1 MPASKKTLR
10 NQQQQKN
17 KKLGIGDEQGRL
29 PSQVKDANV
38 MAASHSVLAAE
49 VEVVVDNNRGIT
61 DQENQTQLS
70 KYRYRL

>member
-1 MPASKKTLR
+1 MKA
-10 NQQQQKN
+10 
-17 KKLGIGDEQGRL
+17 
-29 PSQVKDANV
+29 VKVAVLAAPCNANV

-49 VEVVVDNNRGIT
+49 VEVVVDNNWGIT